1 MIVSLITAVS
11 ENGVIGLDGAV
22 PWHLPAELKLF
33 KRITMGHY
41 LILGRKTYE
50 SIGRP
55 LPGRKMVVLSRQTN
69 FNAQGCQVVSSLE
82 QGLEIARA
90 DGETEVFIGGGA
102 VIYAQALPLANRIYL
117 SRVHKVL
124 SGDTF
129 FPAFDQHAW
138 QIVERHH
145 YPIVPGQEHAFTF
158 EVLERI
164 SG

>member
-33 KRITMGHY
+33 KRLTMGHY
-41 LILGRKTYE
+41 LIMGRKTYE

-69 FNAQGCQVVSSLE
+69 FIAQGCQVVSSVE

-90 DGETEVFIGGGA
+90 DSETEVFIGGGSI
-102 VIYAQALPLANRIYL
+102 IYAQALPLADRIYL
-117 SRVHKVL
+117 SRVHAVL

-129 FPAFDQHAW
+129 FPSFDQHTW
-138 QIVERHH
+138 QIIERQH
-145 YPIVPGQEHAFTF
+145 YPIVAGQEHAFTF

-164 SG
+164 SR